1 MPSVRPTRVVVSGGG
16 TGGHIF
22 PAIAIANAIQKIEED
37 AEILFVGAKGKMEMS
52 KVPEAG
58 YKIEGLWISG
68 FHRKKMWRNLSLP
81 FKVIS
86 SLTKSYRILKSF
98 QPDIAIGV
106 GGYASGPLLQ
116 VANWMGI
123 PALIQEQNGYPGVTN
138 KLLSNKVQ
146 KICVVYN
153 NMDKYFPAE
162 KIIITG
168 NPVRDSIVFNQFAKA
183 DSFDAFDLSLKYKV
197 VLVTGGSLGAASIN
211 RAIAANTNFFVENKI
226 QLLWQTGALYYDDY
240 KHHAEGKETWIKVM
254 PFIKNMAQA
263 YRAADVVVTRAGGIV
278 SELSVSKKAA
288 ILIPSPNVAEDHQ
301 TFNAKAL
308 VKEDAAILV
317 PDDKMNSDLWTQI
330 SLVLSN
336 DEKRKSLEENI
347 GKLAI
352 PDAAKRIALEALGM
366 LNKKKGDS

>member
-1 MPSVRPTRVVVSGGG
+1 
-16 TGGHIF
+16 
-22 PAIAIANAIQKIEED
+22 
-37 AEILFVGAKGKMEMS
+37 
-52 KVPEAG
+52 
-58 YKIEGLWISG
+58 
-68 FHRKKMWRNLSLP
+68 
-81 FKVIS
+81 
-86 SLTKSYRILKSF
+86 
-98 QPDIAIGV
+98 
-106 GGYASGPLLQ
+106 
-116 VANWMGI
+116 
-123 PALIQEQNGYPGVTN
+123 
-138 KLLSNKVQ
+138 
-146 KICVVYN
+146 
-153 NMDKYFPAE
+153 
-162 KIIITG
+162 
-168 NPVRDSIVFNQFAKA
+168 
-183 DSFDAFDLSLKYKV
+183 
-197 VLVTGGSLGAASIN
+197 LVTGGSLGAASIN